1 MSCASRSPSR
11 LLAPILLLVLASSPA
26 AFAEQATIESPAAS
40 LNILLSTM
48 LSSPA
53 SFARVVPPRLTAVPP
68 LEPGPVDGNR
78 AQRPRSLPPLY
89 AAFAVLQALDAH
101 STLSAVRAGLTEA
114 NPALR
119 SVVTQPATFIAAK
132 LAASAGTVYL
142 TERLWRRH
150 RMAAVMLMVAVNGT
164 YGVIVAN
171 NYRSR
176 ASAR

>member
-1 MSCASRSPSR
+1 MSCALRSPSR

-26 AFAEQATIESPAAS
+26 AFAEQATIESPAS

-48 LSSPA
+48 QSSPV
-53 SFARVVPPRLTAVPP
+53 SFARVAPPRLAAVPP